1 MCGAY
6 GFSVKDVK
14 EVYSRFGIQNT
25 LFDFKPRF
33 NIRPGQMNPVVT
45 SHSPNQI
52 TRMFWGVNSTLRA
65 G

>member
-6 GFSVKDVK
+6 GFLVKDVK

-33 NIRPGQMNPVVT
+33 NIRPGQMNPVVV

-52 TRMFWGVNSTLRA
+52 TRMWVCPT
-65 G
+65 